1 MNVNICVTVHFVYS
15 LHSNS
20 QLDISVK
27 GGMIRDL
34 FNLAGF
40 LIPEKNDVLANP
52 GPPPDLRYH
61 TCTHRTHC
69 TYTHNTLNANMH
81 THMHAPYMHAYTDT
95 HRRLA
100 TLPDMPRLRK

>member
-1 MNVNICVTVHFVYS
+1 MLALPILFKKPSIRDGRVNVNVRVTLRCVCS

-20 QLDISVK
+20 QLDINVK

-52 GPPPDLRYH
+52 GPAPDLRYH
-61 TCTHRTHC
+61 TRTHTQTHTSTHVRTH
-69 TYTHNTLNANMH
+69 TYTHILS
-81 THMHAPYMHAYTDT
+81 YM
-95 HRRLA
+95 
-100 TLPDMPRLRK
+100 

>member
-1 MNVNICVTVHFVYS
+1 MLAIRQIFKKPSIRDGRVNVNVRVTLRCVCS

-20 QLDISVK
+20 QLDINVK

-52 GPPPDLRYH
+52 GPAPDLRYH
-61 TCTHRTHC
+61 TRTHTHR
-69 TYTHNTLNANMH
+69 H
-81 THMHAPYMHAYTDT
+81 THLHTYAHTPT
-95 HRRLA
+95 HTSCLIW
-100 TLPDMPRLRK
+100 T